1 MRTKKGMIR
10 KLVFKKISTFE
21 KTVFIMKSKFSLL
34 FIFLVVGQIF
44 AQVETAKL
52 DELIQKTLT
61 TFDVPGMSVGV
72 IKDGKV
78 VYAKGFGVRSLNT
91 KQNMDE
97 NTLVGIASN
106 SKGFTAT
113 ALAILADEG
122 KLNFDDKVTAYIP
135 EFQMYDPYVTQEI
148 TIKDLITH
156 RAGLGLGQG
165 DLMFF
170 PEGGP
175 LTIKDIIH
183 NVRYLKPENPF
194 RTTLDYNNI
203 MFIVAG
209 EVITRVSGLS
219 WAEFIEQKILQPVGM
234 TSSFGSYSRA
244 KAAKVSNM
252 IEAHAPVDGK
262 AVQVPH
268 DWNETANAAGG
279 IMSNIKDMTTWAA
292 FLMNGFTTKDGKKLV
307 SDKQIQQLWNL
318 QISTPVALK
327 NPYDSNFGG
336 YGLGW
341 FLTDV
346 KGHKQVYH
354 TGGLIGTVTQFTLI
368 PDMNL
373 GIVVLTNQQSG
384 AAFSAITNTV
394 KDAYLGIPDRNWLK
408 SYGERMAKMNEAYEK
423 DKKEIF
429 AKSQAFQNS
438 KDCQPRPEQFVG
450 TYKDAWFGDV
460 VISQE
465 GKNYKIFCKNS
476 PRLKG
481 ELLPYSAMT
490 FIAKWDDR
498 SYDADAFV
506 IFSVDENGKAQSAK
520 MKPISDVT
528 DFSFDFEDLDLQR
541 AK

>member
-1 MRTKKGMIR
+1 M
-10 KLVFKKISTFE
+10 
-21 KTVFIMKSKFSLL
+21 KTKFSFLL
-34 FIFLVVGQIF
+34 ILISFF
-44 AQVETAKL
+44 AFSQVEEKKL
-52 DELIQKTLT
+52 DELIQNTLK
-61 TFDVPGMSVGV
+61 TFDVPGISVGIV
-72 IKDGKV
+72 KDGKV
-78 VYAKGFGVRSLNT
+78 IYSKGFGVRSLNT
-91 KQNMDE
+91 NQKMTDE
-97 NTLVGIASN
+97 TLVGIASN

-122 KLNFDDKVTAYIP
+122 KLNFDDKVSKYIP
-135 EFQMYDPYVTQEI
+135 EFQMNDPYVSQNI

-170 PEGGP
+170 PEGGN
-175 LTIKDIIH
+175 LTVNEIIH

-209 EVITRVSGLS
+209 EVIHRVSGLS
-219 WAEFIEQKILQPVGM
+219 WADFIEQKILKPVGM
-234 TSSFGSYSRA
+234 TSSFGSYNRA
-244 KAAKVSNM
+244 KAANVQNI
-252 IEAHAPVDGK
+252 IEAHAPVNGK
-262 AVQVPH
+262 AIAVPH

-279 IMSNIKDMTTWAA
+279 IISNIKDMTTWAE

-327 NPYDSNFGG
+327 NAYDTNFGG

-341 FLTDV
+341 FVTDV

-368 PDMNL
+368 PDMKL

-384 AAFSAITNTV
+384 AAFSTITNTI
-394 KDAYLGIPDRNWLK
+394 KDSYLGMPEKDWLK
-408 SYGERMAKMNEAYEK
+408 TYGDRMAKINADYEK
-423 DKKEIF
+423 GKKEVF
-429 AKSQAFQNS
+429 AKSENFK
-438 KDCQPRPEQFVG
+438 KDRNCQIKNDQITG
-450 TYKDAWFGDV
+450 TYNDPWFGDV
-460 VISQE
+460 MITSE
-465 GKNYKIFCKNS
+465 GKNLRLVSKNS

-481 ELLPYSAMT
+481 ELLPYSPNVM
-490 FIAKWDDR
+490 IVKWDDR

-506 IFSVDENGKAQSAK
+506 NFALDENGKAIAIK
-520 MKPISDVT
+520 LKPISDVT

-541 AK
+541 KK

>member
-1 MRTKKGMIR
+1 MKTK
-10 KLVFKKISTFE
+10 FT
-21 KTVFIMKSKFSLL
+21 LL
-34 FIFLVVGQIF
+34 FILISFF
-44 AQVETAKL
+44 SFSQVEEKKL
-52 DELIQKTLT
+52 DELIQNTLK

-72 IKDGKV
+72 IKDGKI
-78 VYAKGFGVRSLNT
+78 VYSKGFGVRSLTTNQKMT
-91 KQNMDE
+91 DE
-97 NTLVGIASN
+97 TLVGIASN

-113 ALAILADEG
+113 ALAMLADEG
-122 KLNFDDKVTAYIP
+122 KLNLDDKVSKYIP
-135 EFQMYDPYVTQEI
+135 EFQMNDAYVSKEI
-148 TIKDLITH
+148 TIKDLLTH

-170 PEGGP
+170 PEGG
-175 LTIKDIIH
+175 TMTVNDIIH

-209 EVITRVSGLS
+209 EVIHRVSGLS
-219 WAEFIEQKILQPVGM
+219 WAEFIEQRILKPVGM

-244 KAAKVSNM
+244 KAANVQN
-252 IEAHAPVDGK
+252 IIDAHAPVNGK
-262 AVQVPH
+262 AIAVPH

-279 IMSNIKDMTTWAA
+279 IISNIKDMNTWAA
-292 FLMNGFTTKDGKKLV
+292 FLINGFTTKEGKKLV

-368 PDMNL
+368 PDLKL

-384 AAFSAITNTV
+384 AAFSAITNTI
-394 KDAYLGIPDRNWLK
+394 KESYLGMPQKDWVKLYGDRMDKVNAD
-408 SYGERMAKMNEAYEK
+408 YDK

-429 AKSQAFQNS
+429 AKSEAFK
-438 KDCQPRPEQFVG
+438 KDKNNQIKNDQIVG
-450 TYKDAWFGDV
+450 TYKDPWFGEV
-460 VISQE
+460 VISSD
-465 GKNYKIFCKNS
+465 GKTFRIFCKNS

-481 ELLPYSAMT
+481 ELLPYSSNVM
-490 FIAKWDDR
+490 IAKWDDR

-506 IFSVDENGKAQSAK
+506 NFQLDENRKATGMK
-520 MKPISDVT
+520 LKPISDVT

-541 AK
+541 MK

>member
-1 MRTKKGMIR
+1 
-10 KLVFKKISTFE
+10 
-21 KTVFIMKSKFSLL
+21 MKSKFSLL

-156 RAGLGLGQG
+156 RSGLGLGQG